1 MKPVITVFY
10 FFDDLVD
17 PELNGLILLE
27 TRSAAI
33 NLMLIGVN
41 LDADGAD
48 RQKALLALAEVG
60 YHLLRMIGA
69 E

>member
-1 MKPVITVFY
+1 VKPAITAFH

-17 PELNGLILLE
+17 PKLNGLILLE

-33 NLMLIGVN
+33 NLMLVGVN
-41 LDADGAD
+41 LDADGTD
-48 RQKALLALAEVG
+48 RQKALLALAKVSD
-60 YHLLRMIGA
+60 HLLRMIGA